1 MCTDAEGPAPTH
13 CSIRPGSP
21 TNVPARPK
29 PWDWSQTPI
38 LSLFPCPV
46 SYGEDLHPESRVIQ
60 AKAMSLSGII
70 AVWRP
75 H

>member
-13 CSIRPGSP
+13 CPIRPGSP
-21 TNVPARPK
+21 TNVSARPK
-29 PWDWSQTPI
+29 PWDRSQTPT
-38 LSLFPCPV
+38 LSLFSCPV
-46 SYGEDLHPESRVIQ
+46 SYCEDLHPKSRVVQ